1 MTESV
6 RAAGAEGASREVALI
21 TGASRG
27 IGQAIALRLAR
38 DGAKVYGT
46 ATSEAG
52 AAKISETLAPY
63 GGEGR
68 VLDVRDPAAIEALLD
83 SIGTPAIL
91 VNNAGVTRDTLM
103 LRMKDEDWDQVI
115 QTDLTSVFRL
125 SRAVLRGMMKARYG
139 RIVSIGSVVGSM
151 GNPGQANYCAAK
163 AGLIGFS
170 KSLAQEIG
178 SRGIT
183 VNVVAPGF
191 IDTDMTKALS
201 DDVRK
206 GLMDRVPVQRLGTP
220 DDIAAAV
227 AYLVSREAGYV
238 TGTTLHVNGGLY
250 MD

>member
-1 MTESV
+1 MTDSPQTADGNRDTV
-6 RAAGAEGASREVALI
+6 LV

-27 IGQAIALRLAR
+27 IGQAIALRFAKA
-38 DGAKVYGT
+38 GAKVYGT
-46 ATSEAG
+46 ATSESG
-52 AAKISETLAPY
+52 AQAISATLAPY

-68 VLDVRDPAAIEALLD
+68 VLDVRDGAAVEALLS
-83 SIGTPAIL
+83 SIGTLSVL

-139 RIVSIGSVVGSM
+139 RIISIGSVVGSM

-191 IDTDMTKALS
+191 IDTDMTKTLS
-201 DDVRK
+201 EDVRK
-206 GLMDRVPVQRLGTP
+206 GLMDRVPVQRLGAP
-220 DDIAAAV
+220 EDIAAAV
-227 AYLVSREAGYV
+227 AFLASHEAGYV